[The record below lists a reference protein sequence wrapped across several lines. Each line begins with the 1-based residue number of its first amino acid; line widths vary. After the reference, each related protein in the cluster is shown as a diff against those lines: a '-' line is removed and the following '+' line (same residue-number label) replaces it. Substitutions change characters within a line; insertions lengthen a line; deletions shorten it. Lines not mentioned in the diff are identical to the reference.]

1 MCIQIKGVAS
11 YCFHK
16 FFLLYSPFCHS
27 ILLTLGPL
35 YVHINLSSIWQNA
48 QVPLLVPETQSLRIL
63 QIRRFCAV
71 PFSSPAQTSAV
82 NWSRGSGF
90 QTELCGLELECHG
103 KMFPLLFS
111 VSLALLLSMSCLS
124 QMSEQQFCTWA
135 FLWKELNVAIS
146 CQK

>member
-135 FLWKELNVAIS
+135 FL
-146 CQK
+146 